1 LFKAVFHAI
10 IVLCILTA
18 QVGSTFAVPE
28 QNPCEQMGS
37 EHMAQM
43 EMAQK
48 NMTLNDGAPF
58 NKLVHGSNMVPA
70 AGDNATNG
78 MLGDCCEHECGCSA
92 GLLTIAMA
100 INQSSLH
107 YHTQRSSRIISTGLN
122 NINLVLPHP
131 QRPPKT

>member
-1 LFKAVFHAI
+1 MFHAI

-28 QNPCEQMGS
+28 QTPCEQMGS

-43 EMAQK
+43 EMAQ
-48 NMTLNDGAPF
+48 NDGAPF
-58 NKLVHGSNMVPA
+58 NMLVHGSDMMPA
-70 AGDNATNG
+70 AGDNATNS
-78 MLGDCCEHECGCSA
+78 MLGDCCEHECGCTA

-107 YHTQRSSRIISTGLN
+107 HHTQRSFRIISTGLN